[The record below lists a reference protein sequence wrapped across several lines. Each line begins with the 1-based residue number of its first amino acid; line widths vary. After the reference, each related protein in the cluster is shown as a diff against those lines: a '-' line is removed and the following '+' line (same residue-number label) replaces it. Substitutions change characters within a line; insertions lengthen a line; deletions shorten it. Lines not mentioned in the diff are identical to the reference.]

1 MPSKAG
7 SRYELDFESQILSSS
22 ALLFPICIFTLISGI
37 LRGLWKGEPMITSF
51 LDNPWLCF
59 SFFKAQKFSVTIS
72 IFSCKKWWISPS
84 PRKWHLWT
92 MISFIIAIKI
102 IYITCAHSE
111 STFFFFF
118 FLFFFFW
125 LHLEA
130 CGTSLT
136 GMRDQTCASCCGGTE
151 S

>member
-51 LDNPWLCF
+51 LDNPWLF
-59 SFFKAQKFSVTIS
+59 LSLFFFKAQKSNVTIS

-92 MISFIIAIKI
+92 IISFIIAIKI
-102 IYITCAHSE
+102 FYITCAHSE
-111 STFFFFF
+111 FTFF
-118 FLFFFFW
+118 FLFLSFFDCTWRHVELPW
-125 LHLEA
+125 LGWGIEPVPPAVEA
-130 CGTSLT
+130 QS
-136 GMRDQTCASCCGGTE
+136 
-151 S
+151 